1 MGIPTHVL
9 DLGGPPDAP
18 LLVFLHGFG
27 GSSLTRALLAPGLT
41 SRSRVVVPDLQGPGR
56 TPPGD
61 TRDSID
67 AALGQVGALR
77 DRLPDPDTPLT
88 GRRRT
93 PS

>member
-1 MGIPTHVL
+1 M
-9 DLGGPPDAP
+9 
-18 LLVFLHGFG
+18 FLHGFG

-41 SRSRVVVPDLQGPGR
+41 SGSRVVVPDLQGPGR

-67 AALGQVGALR
+67 AALGQVGALL
-77 DRLPDPDTPLT
+77 DRLPDPETPLT
-88 GRRRT
+88 GRRWT